1 MTGRILL
8 IDDEPHIR
16 RLLIAY
22 LEAEGFAVAEAG
34 TGSEAMAV
42 TRELGPGGVALA
54 LLDLGLPDVD
64 GLDLL
69 VRLRSLVPGLPVI
82 VVTARTEEGDRI
94 IGLTSGAD
102 DYVVKPFGPREVVAR
117 VHAVLRRTRID
128 TPPAPA
134 PEPHASPERLVRGGL
149 VVDLACREVSLDGRA
164 VRLTALEFD
173 ILARLAASPGRV
185 FTRAQLLEQ
194 VWGYEHLG
202 DERVVDVHVRSI
214 RRRLHDDASHPR
226 LIGTVRG
233 VGYKLLPA
241 PLPEGDR
248 P

>member
-117 VHAVLRRTRID
+117 VHAVLRRARID
-128 TPPAPA
+128 TPPARA

>member
-69 VRLRSLVPGLPVI
+69 VRLRSLAPGLPVI

-233 VGYKLLPA
+233 VGYKLLPDSV
-241 PLPEGDR
+241 PEGGR

>member
-1 MTGRILL
+1 M
-8 IDDEPHIR
+8 
-16 RLLIAY
+16 
-22 LEAEGFAVAEAG
+22 
-34 TGSEAMAV
+34 
-42 TRELGPGGVALA
+42 
-54 LLDLGLPDVD
+54 
-64 GLDLL
+64 
-69 VRLRSLVPGLPVI
+69 
-82 VVTARTEEGDRI
+82 
-94 IGLTSGAD
+94 
-102 DYVVKPFGPREVVAR
+102 
-117 VHAVLRRTRID
+117 
-128 TPPAPA
+128 
-134 PEPHASPERLVRGGL
+134 RGGL

>member
-128 TPPAPA
+128 TPPA
-134 PEPHASPERLVRGGL
+134 
-149 VVDLACREVSLDGRA
+149 
-164 VRLTALEFD
+164 
-173 ILARLAASPGRV
+173 LARNRTLPRSGSCGAGSSSTSRAEKSASTAGRC
-185 FTRAQLLEQ
+185 
-194 VWGYEHLG
+194 
-202 DERVVDVHVRSI
+202 D
-214 RRRLHDDASHPR
+214 
-226 LIGTVRG
+226 
-233 VGYKLLPA
+233 
-241 PLPEGDR
+241 
-248 P
+248 